1 MRAPPSE
8 MRVEA
13 SFVISRNFRSKRKAS
28 VLRRPRSTVD
38 VSLPPHAAA
47 LRPQVY
53 SRGVPDVARVG
64 AYRFFFYSNE
74 RDEPP
79 HIHVRRERKVAK
91 FWLGDVSLAKSRR
104 FAAHE
109 LRELERIVVE
119 RRQEFLR
126 AWYER
131 NLG

>member
-1 MRAPPSE
+1 MRG
-8 MRVEA
+8 RIVRHL
-13 SFVISRNFRSKRKAS
+13 RNLRSNRKAS
-28 VLRRPRSTVD
+28 GLGRRGVARRTFRSA
-38 VSLPPHAAA
+38 PKAAA
-47 LRPQVY
+47 LRHQVY
-53 SRGVPDVARVG
+53 SQGVPDVARVG

-91 FWLGDVSLAKSRR
+91 FWLGEVSLEKSRC
-104 FAAHE
+104 FAAHA
-109 LRELERIVVE
+109 LRELKRIVLE

-131 NLG
+131 NPS